1 VPTTALRRHSPAAPA
16 PASLACFL
24 ATNGQRVL
32 EVNRPDRQLRRRHGK
47 SDPVDADAAAR
58 TVQAGEATGIPKAA
72 DGAAEMVRA
81 LRAARQTAVK
91 APTQAINALK
101 GCWSPRLP
109 SSVSSSRACPA
120 PKLVAAAAVLE
131 PGTLVTPTAA
141 TMLALGSLAGAL
153 PAPRRGDQGADRHA
167 RPAHRQDRTGPARL
181 HGAGPDS
188 AAALLIA
195 AGDNPGRLHSEAA
208 FAALCGASPVEASS
222 GKTRRHR
229 LNRGGDRQ
237 ANAALYRVVLV
248 RLRWHQP
255 TRDYL
260 ARRTTQG
267 KTSKEI
273 IRCPCCDGAVR
284 VLAMRAMPSR

>member
-141 TMLALGSLAGAL
+141 TMLALGSLAGRYQHLDAEIKAL
-153 PAPRRGDQGADRHA
+153 TGTLDQLTAKTAPALRACMGRVPTAPRR
-167 RPAHRQDRTGPARL
+167 
-181 HGAGPDS
+181 
-188 AAALLIA
+188 
-195 AGDNPGRLHSEAA
+195 
-208 FAALCGASPVEASS
+208 C
-222 GKTRRHR
+222 
-229 LNRGGDRQ
+229 
-237 ANAALYRVVLV
+237 
-248 RLRWHQP
+248 
-255 TRDYL
+255 
-260 ARRTTQG
+260 
-267 KTSKEI
+267 
-273 IRCPCCDGAVR
+273 
-284 VLAMRAMPSR
+284 